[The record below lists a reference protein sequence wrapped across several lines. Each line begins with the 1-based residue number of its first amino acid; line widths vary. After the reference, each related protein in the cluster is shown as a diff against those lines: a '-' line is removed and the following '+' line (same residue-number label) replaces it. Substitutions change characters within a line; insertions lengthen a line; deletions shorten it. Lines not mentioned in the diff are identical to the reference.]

1 MRRDAFEF
9 LRRHIHFA
17 DNHKQK
23 RQGETGYDPLFKVR
37 YVLDEIGKGL
47 KRVWS
52 AGKNLSLDES
62 MIKYCG
68 RAIAFVQYMPAKPIK
83 HGIKVFCLCCAYSA
97 IMLSFEIY
105 CGKDENKTDRTTVD
119 ICERLIHAADLVTGA
134 TGMIRGRTVYS
145 DNYYRSI
152 RMAKHL
158 YEKYSWS
165 LVGTIVPTD
174 KKQRADEDVPFVKL
188 SNGARNKLPRG
199 WFREAY
205 IKLTTPPPRKT
216 HYIQCTTWRDKKQ
229 VMFLSNNR
237 IGATDGLTVK
247 RRIRGQQERATIR
260 EPQAHADYVQ
270 SMNGVD
276 RNDRDSADYS
286 TSIRTNRYY
295 LRIFCSGLDRVV
307 HAVYVVVCFLAKSGV
322 GKREWG
328 R

>member
-62 MIKYCG
+62 MMKYCS

-145 DNYYRSI
+145 DNYYTSI

-247 RRIRGQQERATIR
+247 RRIRGQ
-260 EPQAHADYVQ
+260 
-270 SMNGVD
+270 
-276 RNDRDSADYS
+276 
-286 TSIRTNRYY
+286 
-295 LRIFCSGLDRVV
+295 
-307 HAVYVVVCFLAKSGV
+307 
-322 GKREWG
+322 
-328 R
+328 